1 LTSEGHG
8 TVGDRGGALDGIQS
22 ARTSRVD
29 HATAALRDA
38 ILDGRLPPGRRISQA
53 GIAETVGTSRVPV
66 REALRRLETE
76 GLVTLVPRSG
86 AWVAKLSFEEYTELY
101 TIREWVEPPALAT
114 SVPGLA
120 DEAIGELHGLV
131 DGMESAVDSTAW
143 LDLDRRFHL
152 ASYAGAPLPR
162 LRRLIEGF
170 WNSTQQYRRAH
181 LQYLQSSRDLTLVH
195 AEHRLL
201 AAAVGR
207 RDAEGAADVLRSH
220 IRRTRLDLA
229 RSPELFDP

>member
-1 LTSEGHG
+1 LTLDRQI
-8 TVGDRGGALDGIQS
+8 TVGDRDWADDGIQS
-22 ARTSRVD
+22 AHTSRVD
-29 HATAALRDA
+29 HVTAALRDA
-38 ILDGRLPPGRRISQA
+38 ILDGRLAPGRRISQA
-53 GIAETVGTSRVPV
+53 GIAHAVGTSRVPV

-101 TIREWVEPPALAT
+101 TIREWLEPPALAA

-120 DEAIGELHGLV
+120 DEAIAELGALV
-131 DGMESAVDSTAW
+131 AGMEAAAGSTAW

-152 ASYAGAPLPR
+152 LSYAGAPLPR
-162 LRRLIEGF
+162 LRHMIEGF
-170 WNSTQQYRRAH
+170 WNTTQQYRRAH
-181 LQYLQSSRDLTLVH
+181 LAYLTSSRDLTLVH

-201 AAAVGR
+201 HAAIVR
-207 RDAEGAADVLRSH
+207 RDAEGAEQVLRSH

>member
-1 LTSEGHG
+1 MTSEGSKALSG
-8 TVGDRGGALDGIQS
+8 RGRGADGIQS
-22 ARTSRVD
+22 APTSRVD
-29 HATAALRDA
+29 HVTAALRDA

-86 AWVAKLSFEEYTELY
+86 AWVAKLSFGEYTELY
-101 TIREWVEPPALAT
+101 TIREWVEPRALAA

-120 DEAIGELHGLV
+120 DDAVAELGALV
-131 DGMESAVDSTAW
+131 EGMETAVDSSAW

-152 ASYAGAPLPR
+152 ASYAGARLPR
-162 LRRLIEGF
+162 LLRLIEGF
-170 WNSTQQYRRAH
+170 WNTTQQYRRAH
-181 LQYLQSSRDLTLVH
+181 LSYLQSSRDLTLVH

-201 AAAVGR
+201 LAAIGR